1 MRRLA
6 TLTALVVWLLAAL
19 VAPAAAAPTASTP
32 APASCAGVW
41 VVVGSQ
47 QRCAT
52 AYGTGDQA
60 LDSAGFDVT
69 RSGGLVCRIDG
80 RPDRCELKMDAYW
93 SYWHAERKPDG
104 SYGAWAYSNDGSAT
118 YRPRYGDAEGWSFGD
133 GKTPPPALPA
143 SGSIVPSAA
152 PASPTAP
159 TASAPAGTTAAPA
172 ASPTTASPAAPAAGG
187 NATGAL
193 VTGGIVLLGAIALV
207 VVLARRRRAR

>member
-19 VAPAAAAPTASTP
+19 VAPAVAAPTASTP
-32 APASCAGVW
+32 ARASCAGVG

-80 RPDRCELKMDAYW
+80 KPDRCELKMDAYW

-133 GKTPPPALPA
+133 GETPPP
-143 SGSIVPSAA
+143 G
-152 PASPTAP
+152 
-159 TASAPAGTTAAPA
+159 
-172 ASPTTASPAAPAAGG
+172 AAGVRVDRAERG
-187 NATGAL
+187 PRVPDRAHGVSSRGHHGRTRG
-193 VTGGIVLLGAIALV
+193 VPHHRVPGGPG
-207 VVLARRRRAR
+207 RRR